1 MEKWSQD
8 NPQIYQ
14 LKASEL
20 GPVWDLSTLPQFCR
34 FERQKWSKICLLL
47 YFQTFDFLK
56 DGSLSVLYVEAA
68 DDDVEQGDDEDNYLE
83 IAQIK

>member
-1 MEKWSQD
+1 M
-8 NPQIYQ
+8 
-14 LKASEL
+14 
-20 GPVWDLSTLPQFCR
+20 
-34 FERQKWSKICLLL
+34 LLL